1 MQGTETSV
9 SGRLPNKARFILDSM
24 WTKRFHTV
32 PTINT
37 ETVAAHHGLVCAL
50 IAVIWPDA
58 PAQIYRYAAL
68 HDAAEFATGDIPS
81 PVKRAMSES
90 GVDVNAVLKQLEID
104 AFSSCGVVEPH
115 LVESERKVFKLFD
128 NLAGLISCYHE
139 MRMGN
144 RLAAQPARNFSRY
157 IDMTLLLQQPFHR
170 EYTAVYSEVSN
181 GVYDLETQWG
191 MT

>member
-1 MQGTETSV
+1 M
-9 SGRLPNKARFILDSM
+9 ARFILDSM
-24 WTKRFHTV
+24 WTRRFHTV

-58 PAQIYRYAAL
+58 PSNVYRYAAL

-81 PVKRAMSES
+81 PVKRAMAEA
-90 GVDVNAVLKQLEID
+90 GVDVNEALKQLEVT
-104 AFSSCGVVEPH
+104 AFRSCGVGEPH
-115 LVESERKVFKLFD
+115 LVEIERKVFKLFD

-144 RLAAQPARNFSRY
+144 RLAAKPAQNFAHY
-157 IDMTLLLQQPFHR
+157 INTALPIQQPFHR
-170 EYTAVYSEVSN
+170 DYTDVYTQVAT
-181 GVYDLETQWG
+181 GVYELEKQWG
-191 MT
+191 IIK